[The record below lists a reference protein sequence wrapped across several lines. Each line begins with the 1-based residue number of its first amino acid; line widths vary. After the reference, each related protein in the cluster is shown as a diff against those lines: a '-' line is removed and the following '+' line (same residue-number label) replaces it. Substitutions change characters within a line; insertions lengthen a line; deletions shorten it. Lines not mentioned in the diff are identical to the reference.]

1 MEILGCFKPVPDLEL
16 LSAAD
21 WTADSDLQVDT
32 AFVRTVWNCFDESG
46 LELMLRAAEDNGSVR
61 LHALTV
67 GPKGHETYLKTLY
80 ALGFAQAVRVNCEA
94 DLRFCPEWIARCV
107 HTYLSAHPEITAAVL
122 GAQSADGSNS
132 QTALLL
138 AERLGWPCVT
148 QVAAFSVGA
157 DGTMSVSSMTDEGA
171 LTQTITGPVVLSVGN
186 VSGAYLRVPTIKA
199 RRQLGRQPVT
209 VLPCP
214 EPPPEGATLCSL
226 AAPETGRAAVVIPG
240 DTLEERTKLFY
251 QQYWKAWV
259 KP

>member
-21 WTADSDLQVDT
+21 WTADSDLQVET

-46 LELMLRAAEDNGSVR
+46 LELMLRAAEDNGAVR
-61 LHALTV
+61 LQALTV
-67 GPKGHETYLKTLY
+67 GPKRNETYLKTLY
-80 ALGFAQAVRVNCEA
+80 ALGFAQAVRMDCGE
-94 DLRFCPEWIARCV
+94 DLRFRPAFVAYCIRA
-107 HTYLSAHPEITAAVL
+107 YLAEHPEIDAAVL
-122 GAQSADGSNS
+122 GSQSADGSNG

-138 AERLGWPCVT
+138 AEGLGWPCVT
-148 QVAAFSVGA
+148 QVTAFSVGT
-157 DGTMSVSSMTDEGA
+157 DGAMSVSSMTDEGA

-186 VSGAYLRVPTIKA
+186 VSGAYLRVPTMKA

-214 EPPPEGATLCSL
+214 EPPSEGATLCTL
-226 AAPETGRAAVVIPG
+226 TAPETGRAAVPVPG
-240 DTLEERTKLFY
+240 NTLEERTKLFY
-251 QQYWKAWV
+251 QRYWKEWV